1 MRFRR
6 FLLVFLMFSIVWQGQ
21 AQAQAL
27 PVATRV
33 GTVVAGAI
41 EQQLIRRGFAANDP
55 RFQATLNAVGVAAN
69 DAVFNVAGTAGMVV
83 AGVAGL
89 PAWATVAIGLGI
101 GALAFGAYKLL
112 TQPVTVT
119 DPVTGQPVQKYALA
133 PADATTAD
141 IQAAAANPLPSINSP
156 NPSALTNPA
165 PSQYSQPISVV
176 FPYVQMMDPVSCAQ
190 YYECSSRP
198 AGKGYPYYIG
208 DSSNGYAAV
217 PVSTL
222 GDFNAYVSYKVGQL
236 TATGDDGNPNAP
248 AAMGHVENLS
258 ITLQGGQIVASGT
271 IVYDWQWTGGYDA
284 NGKKTYQPR
293 ADGYYST
300 INWSAQPNP
309 YFVAPPQTG
318 TLDELLTKLATD
330 ANAANSSI
338 SPQSLADITNAAW
351 QNAAA
356 RPDYQG
362 FPYSLTDPVSPT
374 DAQNWQMQNPMSQ
387 PTLNDALQPITG
399 PVTVPNPYANPNPGT
414 DPNTNPTVKVD
425 LGPDPG
431 IGAPGLEQIPTAASI
446 LAPLLNLFPDL
457 RSYVVPSHSAECPKP
472 SMELWG
478 KTLVLQGHC
487 DLLDSPAVRQTL
499 YLIMAA
505 VWVMVALFIVLAA

>member
-1 MRFRR
+1 MRFQR
-6 FLLVFLMFSIVWQGQ
+6 FFLVFLMFSIVWQGQ
-21 AQAQAL
+21 AQAGAL
-27 PVATRV
+27 PAATRV
-33 GTVVAGAI
+33 GTAVAGVI

-55 RFQATLNAVGVAAN
+55 RFQATLNVVGIAAN
-69 DAVFNVAGTAGMVV
+69 DAVFNVAGTTGMVV

-89 PAWATVAIGLGI
+89 PAWATVAIGLGV

-112 TQPVTVT
+112 TQPVSVT
-119 DPVTGQPVQKYALA
+119 DPVTGQTTQKYAVA
-133 PADATTAD
+133 PVDASVAD
-141 IQAAAANPLPSINSP
+141 IQAAAANPLPAVTSP
-156 NPSALTNPA
+156 NPSALTNLT
-165 PSQYSQPISVV
+165 PSQYAQPISVV
-176 FPYVQMMDPVSCAQ
+176 FPYVQMMDPMSCAQ

-198 AGKGYPYYIG
+198 AGKSYPYYIG

-217 PVSTL
+217 PVSTF
-222 GDFNAYVSYKVGQL
+222 GDFNAYVNYKVGQL

-248 AAMGHVENLS
+248 VAMGHVENLN
-258 ITLQGGQIVASGT
+258 IVLQGGQIVASGT
-271 IVYDWQWTGGYDA
+271 LRYDWQWTGGYDA
-284 NGKKTYQPR
+284 NGNKTYQPR
-293 ADGYYST
+293 TDGYYSA
-300 INWSAQPNP
+300 INWSAQSNP
-309 YFVAPPQTG
+309 FFVAPPQTG
-318 TLDELLTKLATD
+318 TLDELLTKLAID
-330 ANAANSSI
+330 AAAANSAI
-338 SPQSLADITNAAW
+338 SAQSLADITNAAW
-351 QNAAA
+351 RNAAA

-399 PVTVPNPYANPNPGT
+399 PVTVPNPYTTTTPDPGT
-414 DPNTNPTVKVD
+414 TTNPTVKVD

-431 IGAPGLEQIPTAASI
+431 IGAPGLADIPTAASI

-478 KTLVLQGHC
+478 KTLTLQGHC